1 MSWFKRS
8 EKGIQTR
15 TEEKKDIPKGLWY
28 KTPTGKIIETQELA
42 SNSYV
47 SPEDDY
53 HVHIGSKE
61 YFEILFDD
69 NEFEEL
75 NAKLKSKDFLK
86 FEDSKKY
93 IDRLKDAHKKTGL
106 YDAIRTAVG
115 QSKGKKLI
123 IACMDFR
130 FIGGSMG
137 SVVGEKIARAIDY
150 AIEHKLPLVIIS
162 KSGGARMM
170 ESATSLMQMAK
181 TSAKLAQLA
190 EAKIPYI
197 SLCTDPTTGGT
208 TASYAM
214 LGDINIAEPKALIA
228 FAGPR
233 VVKDTTGKELPEGF
247 QTSEFQLEK
256 GFLDFIS
263 HRNELK
269 TKINLYLDLILNHPL
284 RQ

>member
-8 EKGIQTR
+8 EKGIQTK

-28 KTPTGKIIETQELA
+28 RTPTGKVIESQELA
-42 SNSYV
+42 ENNYV

-61 YFEILFDD
+61 YFEILFD
-69 NEFEEL
+69 NNQFKEL
-75 NAKLKSKDFLK
+75 DSKLKSKDFLK

-93 IDRLKDAHKKTGL
+93 IDRLKSAHTKTGL
-106 YDAIRTAVG
+106 YDAIRIAVG
-115 QSKGKKLI
+115 PSKGTDLVV
-123 IACMDFR
+123 ACMDFK

-137 SVVGEKIARAIDY
+137 SVVGEKIARATDY
-150 AIEHKLPLVIIS
+150 AIKHKLPLVIIS

-190 EAKIPYI
+190 EAKLPYI

-233 VVKDTTGKELPEGF
+233 VVKDTTGKDLPEGF
-247 QTSEFQLEK
+247 QKSEFLLEK

-263 HRNELK
+263 HRNDLK
-269 TKINLYLDLILNHPL
+269 NKINLYIDLILNQPL
-284 RQ
+284 RK